1 MCFKIKNISKKYFL
15 DLYHLRND
23 NKTRSFSQNNKKI
36 RLVDHEKWFRKIKQ
50 KNIYKIFIVLSKN
63 KNEVIGYVRFKSLKK
78 YSEVSIAI
86 YKKFRNKGLSKKI
99 LLGSERKIK
108 TNFFIAK
115 VHFRNLKSV
124 ALFKSANY
132 KITKHEGKFMTMKK
146 EINKDVN
153 KYLKIIQQIENVRKK
168 NNTNWMDILRIAFRN
183 SPKETAK
190 IMRQIFNEDTKISK
204 LSKKLSK

>member
-23 NKTRSFSQNNKKI
+23 NKTRGFSLNNKKI
-36 RLVDHEKWFRKIKQ
+36 KLIDHEEGLRKIEQ
-50 KNIYKIFIVLSKN
+50 KNIYKIFIVLSENQK
-63 KNEVIGYVRFKSLKK
+63 EVIGYVRFKSIKK

-86 YKKFRNKGLSKKI
+86 YRKFRNKGLSKKI
-99 LLGSERKIK
+99 LLSSERKIK
-108 TNFFIAK
+108 TNFFFAK

-132 KITKHEGKFMTMKK
+132 KITKKEGKFITMKK
-146 EINKDVN
+146 NINKDKN
-153 KYLKIIQQIENVRKK
+153 NYFKIIQQIENVRKK
-168 NNTNWMDILRIAFRN
+168 NNSNWMDILRVAFRD

-190 IMRQIFNEDTKISK
+190 IMSQIYKEDSKINK
-204 LSKKLSK
+204 LSKKLSN

>member
-36 RLVDHEKWFRKIKQ
+36 RLVDHEKWLRKIKQ

-108 TNFFIAK
+108 TNFFLLQKYI
-115 VHFRNLKSV
+115 L
-124 ALFKSANY
+124 
-132 KITKHEGKFMTMKK
+132 
-146 EINKDVN
+146 EI
-153 KYLKIIQQIENVRKK
+153 
-168 NNTNWMDILRIAFRN
+168 
-183 SPKETAK
+183 
-190 IMRQIFNEDTKISK
+190 
-204 LSKKLSK
+204 

>member
-36 RLVDHEKWFRKIKQ
+36 RLIDHEKWLRKIKQ

-146 EINKDVN
+146 EINKDAD

-183 SPKETAK
+183 SPRETAK
-190 IMRQIFNEDTKISK
+190 IMRQIFNEDSKISK

>member
-36 RLVDHEKWFRKIKQ
+36 RLVDHEKWLRKIKQ

-146 EINKDVN
+146 EINKDAD

-183 SPKETAK
+183 SPRETAK
-190 IMRQIFNEDTKISK
+190 IMRQIFNEDSKISK